1 VIEARMS
8 HGGVALYD
16 SSSGRLIRW
25 LMMSSGTPAGVEVDG
40 DDVTVLFAD
49 GQRSVYDLNTGVL
62 EH

>member
-1 VIEARMS
+1 MS

-16 SSSGRLIRW
+16 SSNGRLVRW
-25 LMMSSGTPAGVEVDG
+25 LLMSSGTPAGVEVDG

-49 GQRSVYDLNTGVL
+49 GERSVYDLNTGAF

>member
-1 VIEARMS
+1 MS